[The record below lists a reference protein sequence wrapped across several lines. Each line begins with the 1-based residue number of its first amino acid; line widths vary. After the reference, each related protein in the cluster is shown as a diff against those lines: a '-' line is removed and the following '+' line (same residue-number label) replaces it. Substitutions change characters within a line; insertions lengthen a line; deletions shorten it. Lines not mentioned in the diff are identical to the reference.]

1 MNAPFTG
8 LAIQKKRTNLSPD
21 DVTTYYNVT
30 IEQHDN
36 DTVASLKYG
45 TWRCPPGLRAS
56 RSINC
61 VLQLYCKTFLIFCTY
76 EDTDRRT
83 KIIHQE

>member
-21 DVTTYYNVT
+21 NVATYYDVT
-30 IEQHDN
+30 IDQRDN
-36 DTVASLKYG
+36 DTVLSLKYS
-45 TWRCPPGLRAS
+45 TYKCPPRLRSS

-61 VLQLYCKTFLIFCTY
+61 ILQ
-76 EDTDRRT
+76 
-83 KIIHQE
+83 